1 MDAIIL
7 AGGKGLRMD
16 SDLPKALVEVDREP
30 ILFEQL
36 NRLEGKVDSV
46 MISIGY
52 KAEEIE
58 FALIDN
64 YLSNG
69 FENILVSAEKKPLG
83 TAGALKYAL
92 TQFKKIKKELS
103 PHVLVFNCDDL
114 TDIDIDKIKKIKYN
128 TICLANPTLPFG
140 LPHLCGK
147 YIKGFKEKPKMEDLW
162 VSCGWYVLNK
172 NLDIDLPDKGSLEK
186 DVFPEMYLRHYK
198 HKGYWFPLND
208 LKSVQ
213 EFEKTKIKL
222 S

>member
-16 SDLPKALVEVDREP
+16 SDVPKALVEVNRKP
-30 ILFEQL
+30 ILFRQL
-36 NRLEGKVDSV
+36 NKLEGKIDSV
-46 MISIGY
+46 MISLGY

-58 FALIDN
+58 SALIDN
-64 YLSNG
+64 YIFNG

-103 PHVLVFNCDDL
+103 HHVLVFNCDDL
-114 TDIDIDKIKKIKYN
+114 TDINIDEMKEIKYN
-128 TICLANPTLPFG
+128 TICLANPILPFG
-140 LPHLCGK
+140 LPHIHGK
-147 YIKGFKEKPKMEDLW
+147 YIAGFKEKPKMEDWW

-172 NLDIDLPDKGSLEK
+172 NLDIDLPNKGSLEK
-186 DVFPEMYLRHYK
+186 DVFPKMYTRYYK
-198 HKGYWFPLND
+198 HYGYWFPLNN